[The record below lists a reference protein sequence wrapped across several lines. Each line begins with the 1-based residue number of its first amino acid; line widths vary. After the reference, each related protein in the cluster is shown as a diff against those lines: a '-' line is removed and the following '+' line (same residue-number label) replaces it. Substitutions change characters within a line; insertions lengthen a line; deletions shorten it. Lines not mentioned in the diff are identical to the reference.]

1 LNGPIP
7 SIRRLA
13 VWSIGLDAH
22 QRLYLFCVLDEK
34 GIVIREAKVRGS
46 WQDLIKELKQLD
58 HPFAICFEASCGAGH
73 LYDQLCRLAR
83 RVVVA
88 HPGQLRLIFKA
99 KRKNDRVDARK
110 LATLL
115 LLDQVPAVHMPSMD
129 VRAWRSLIEHR
140 HRQVA
145 KRTRAKNAI
154 RSLLRGHGIAAP
166 GRRGLWTRKGLAWLG
181 ELELPTEMA
190 ALQRDI
196 LREEV
201 EHLDAQVKR
210 VEKELNRI
218 GDSNPGVILLRTIPG
233 VGPRTAEAM
242 VAYVDDPYRFGRN
255 KTIGSYVGLVPCQN
269 ESAGKARF
277 GHITREGPATVRKLL
292 TEASWKAI
300 SCSPQIRAYFERV
313 CRDDKNRKKIALI
326 ATAHYLAR
334 VMLAML
340 QTGEVWREE
349 GVAQAA

>member
-1 LNGPIP
+1 VRDENGKI
-7 SIRRLA
+7 
-13 VWSIGLDAH
+13 
-22 QRLYLFCVLDEK
+22 
-34 GIVIREAKVRGS
+34 IREVKVRGG
-46 WQDLIKELKQLD
+46 WPDLIKELKKLD

-73 LYDQLCRLAR
+73 LYDQLCRIAR

-88 HPGQLRLIFKA
+88 HPGQLRLIFKS

-115 LLDQVPAVHMPSMD
+115 FLDQIPAVHMPSMD
-129 VRAWRSLIEHR
+129 VRGWRSLLEHR

-145 KRTRAKNAI
+145 KRTRAKNGI

-166 GRRGLWTRKGLAWLG
+166 SRSRLWTRKGLAWLR
-181 ELELPTEMA
+181 ELELPLEMA

-196 LREEV
+196 LLEEV

-210 VEKELNRI
+210 VEKELDRI
-218 GDSNPGVILLRTIPG
+218 GDRNPGVILLRTIPG

-255 KTIGSYVGLVPCQN
+255 KTIGSYVGLVPCQY
-269 ESAGKARF
+269 ESAGKTRF
-277 GHITREGPATVRKLL
+277 GHITREGPSTVRKML
-292 TEASWKAI
+292 TEACWKAI
-300 SCSPQIRAYFERV
+300 SGSPQIRAYFERV
-313 CRDDKNRKKIALI
+313 RRGDQNRKKIALI

>member
-1 LNGPIP
+1 
-7 SIRRLA
+7 
-13 VWSIGLDAH
+13 
-22 QRLYLFCVLDEK
+22 LYLLCVLNEDGK
-34 GIVIREAKVRGS
+34 VVRETKVRGG
-46 WQDLIKELKQLD
+46 WQDLIKELKTLKE
-58 HPFAICFEASCGAGH
+58 PFAICFEASCGAGH
-73 LYDQLCRLAR
+73 LHDQLCRVAR

-115 LLDQVPAVHMPSMD
+115 FLDQLPAVHMPSMD
-129 VRAWRSLIEHR
+129 VRGWRSLIEHR

-145 KRTRAKNAI
+145 KRTRAKNGI
-154 RSLLRGHGIAAP
+154 RSLLRGYGIAAP
-166 GRRGLWTRKGLAWLG
+166 SRSRLWTRKGLAWLR
-181 ELELPTEMA
+181 ELALPLEMA

-196 LREEV
+196 LLEEV

-218 GDSNPGVILLRTIPG
+218 GDGNPGVILLRTIPG
-233 VGPRTAEAM
+233 VGARTAEAM

-255 KTIGSYVGLVPCQN
+255 KTIGSYLGLVPCQD

-277 GHITREGPATVRKLL
+277 GHITREGPSTVRKML
-292 TEASWKAI
+292 TEACWKAI
-300 SCSPQIRAYFERV
+300 GGSPRIRAQFEQV
-313 CRDDKNRKKIALI
+313 CRGDRNRKKIALI

-340 QTGEVWREE
+340 KTGEVWCE
-349 GVAQAA
+349 GDLARAA